1 MTSSLLANPI
11 YLSVLYTLTGGTWNH
26 PLSGALTSVFVS
38 LGTILTIA
46 VRVSL
51 LICKSWN
58 FSAQKFLYDSDLT
71 QKKSSKSMKWTPG
84 SQTSAP
90 FPFLPAYPATL
101 LCILCSSSPV
111 HHVGH
116 ACLLALLSLKCKL
129 PEQREG
135 FLGGTSGKEP
145 ACQCRRQS
153 ENQSFVT

>member
-26 PLSGALTSVFVS
+26 PLSGAITSVFVS

-58 FSAQKFLYDSDLT
+58 SSAQKFYMILTSHRRKAASLWNDL
-71 QKKSSKSMKWTPG
+71 QVLKLLLPSLFCLHILPLSSVFC
-84 SQTSAP
+84 AAVLP
-90 FPFLPAYPATL
+90 FTVQDTRAYWLFSHWNVSYLSKGRASLVALVVRNLPVNA
-101 LCILCSSSPV
+101 
-111 HHVGH
+111 GD
-116 ACLLALLSLKCKL
+116 
-129 PEQREG
+129 
-135 FLGGTSGKEP
+135 
-145 ACQCRRQS
+145 S

>member
-1 MTSSLLANPI
+1 MSSLLANPI
-11 YLSVLYTLTGGTWNH
+11 YLSLLYPLTGG
-26 PLSGALTSVFVS
+26 ALASVFVS

-71 QKKSSKSMKWTPG
+71 QKKSSKSLKWTPG

-145 ACQCRRQS
+145 ACQCRRHS